1 MAAAENSGPEHG
13 PRPRVGRPFV
23 KGRSGNPGG
32 RPKKVKELVELARAE
47 TRPTFQKIVWLR
59 DHADDQRVQLSAAQ
73 EILNR
78 AWGKPSQP
86 LSGDPERQIRH
97 RHDLDLSQ
105 LCDEHLAALEALA
118 ASDPAS
124 GDPVGL
130 LGEDG

>member
-1 MAAAENSGPEHG
+1 MAAAENSGPEHR
-13 PRPRVGRPFV
+13 PRPRVGRPFA

-32 RPKKVKELVELARAE
+32 RPKRIKELVELARAE
-47 TRPTFQKIVWLR
+47 TLPSFQRIVWLR
-59 DHADDQRVQLSAAQ
+59 DHADDQRVQLAAAQ
-73 EILNR
+73 DILNR

-86 LSGDPERQIRH
+86 LSGDPERPIRH

-118 ASDPAS
+118 ASAPP
-124 GDPVGL
+124 GP